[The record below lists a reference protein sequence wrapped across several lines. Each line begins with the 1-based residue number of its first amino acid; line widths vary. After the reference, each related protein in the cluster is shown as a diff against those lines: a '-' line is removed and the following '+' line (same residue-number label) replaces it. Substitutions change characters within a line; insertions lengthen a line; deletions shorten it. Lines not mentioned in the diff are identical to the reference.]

1 MKAGDLFDDWA
12 RKGRAE
18 GMERGHGQTAAPLL
32 HALPIETG
40 SQFLDL
46 GCGNGWAAR
55 WAQTQGALVCGIDA
69 SAEMVERAGTAA
81 PEGDFRQGDFAA
93 LPWPANHFQF
103 VWSMEAVYYAPDP
116 DAVLHEVAR
125 VLAPGGSFHMLI
137 DFYQE
142 NPDSHSWPSDVGVP
156 MALRS
161 EAEWIAAFEAAGL
174 GAVHSKRLRA
184 TSPDADAW
192 KREQGTLY
200 VSGTAA

>member
-18 GMERGHGQTAAPLL
+18 GMEKGHGQTAAPLL
-32 HALPIETG
+32 HALPIAAG
-40 SQFLDL
+40 SRFLDL

-55 WAQTQGALVCGIDA
+55 WARDQGAEVCGIDA
-69 SAEMVERAGTAA
+69 SAEMVERAASAA

-93 LPWPANHFQF
+93 LPWRAGSFAT

-116 DAVLHEVAR
+116 DAVLGEVSR
-125 VLAPGGSFHMLI
+125 VLAPGGAFHMLI
-137 DFYQE
+137 DFYGE
-142 NPDSHSWPSDVGVP
+142 NPDSHSWPTDVGVS

-161 EAEWIAAFEAAGL
+161 EAEWVAAFEAAGL
-174 GAVHSKRLRA
+174 VDVRAERLRA
-184 TSPDADAW
+184 TDPDAEAW

-200 VSGTAA
+200 VTGSR